1 MLCLQA
7 NRYVHCSCIVVQLS
21 PVNKKHIIQ
30 VVKGG
35 QGEVGEE
42 KGRGRGEGGWERE
55 GESREDEDR
64 R

>member
-1 MLCLQA
+1 M
-7 NRYVHCSCIVVQLS
+7 VQLS
-21 PVNKKHIIQ
+21 PVNKIHIIQ